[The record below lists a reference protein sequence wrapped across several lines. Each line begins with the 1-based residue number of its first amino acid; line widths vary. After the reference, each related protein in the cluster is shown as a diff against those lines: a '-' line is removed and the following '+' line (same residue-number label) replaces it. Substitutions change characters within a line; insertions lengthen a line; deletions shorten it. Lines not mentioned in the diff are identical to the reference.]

1 MINKKVLLIFVMFY
15 SSSISNEINSRIII
29 ENCKSCHGENL
40 KGNAYIKSIM
50 LINKKNFIA
59 KMNGYK
65 LQKKDSIMMRITKP
79 LTLQDIKKIADLI
92 YDDK

>member
-1 MINKKVLLIFVMFY
+1 MINKKALLIAAMFY
-15 SSSISNEINSRIII
+15 SSSISNEINGRIII

-40 KGNAYIKSIM
+40 KGNAYIKSLM
-50 LINKKNFIA
+50 LINKENFIT
-59 KMNGYK
+59 KMKGYK
-65 LQKKDSIMMRITKP
+65 LKKKDSVMMRIVKP

>member
-1 MINKKVLLIFVMFY
+1 MINKKALLIASMLY
-15 SSSISNEINSRIII
+15 SSSISNEINVRIII

-40 KGNAYIKSIM
+40 KGNAYIKSLM
-50 LINKKNFIA
+50 LINKENFIA
-59 KMNGYK
+59 KMEGYK
-65 LQKKDSIMMRITKP
+65 FQKKDSVMMRILKP